1 MTPLRLYN
9 TLTRRKEVFEPLEP
23 GRVRVYSCGPTVY
36 SRQHVG
42 ARGARERPLGLGRRP
57 EVDSHPAG

>member
-36 SRQHVG
+36 S
-42 ARGARERPLGLGRRP
+42 
-57 EVDSHPAG
+57 